1 MLHKKSDV
9 VGLKSIAVE
18 KHSSL
23 RRDIV
28 SEPIL
33 TDHVGRSCG
42 EELEESE
49 KDIVEVH
56 LVILYCSGWRP
67 LQKDNKSL
75 SDILY
80 YKK

>member
-1 MLHKKSDV
+1 VLHKKSDV
-9 VGLKSIAVE
+9 VRLESIAVE

-49 KDIVEVH
+49 KDSVEVH
-56 LVILYCSGWRP
+56 LVILYLLLFYFVVERR
-67 LQKDNKSL
+67 KSTCFYL
-75 SDILY
+75 V
-80 YKK
+80 